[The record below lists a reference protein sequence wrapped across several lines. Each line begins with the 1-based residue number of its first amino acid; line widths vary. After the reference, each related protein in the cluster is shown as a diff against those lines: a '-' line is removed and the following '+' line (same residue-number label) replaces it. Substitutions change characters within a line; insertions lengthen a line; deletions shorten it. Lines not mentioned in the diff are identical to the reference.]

1 MSSLIVQLCP
11 ESLIEIT
18 VLAVVGH
25 MLHASA
31 FIFQSICVWID
42 RKSHRALLIKS
53 TDEETHS
60 KSYYPTLIPIS
71 KSIIITPEKTET
83 RRTRWRH
90 KTTVA
95 LNRGLQVRG
104 RLLRIHCVLF
114 LSLIISERC
123 RRGTAVYVRV

>member
-18 VLAVVGH
+18 VLAVVGR

-31 FIFQSICVWID
+31 FIFQSICEY
-42 RKSHRALLIKS
+42 RKFHRALLIKS

-83 RRTRWRH
+83 RRTRWLH

-95 LNRGLQVRG
+95 LNRGVQVRG